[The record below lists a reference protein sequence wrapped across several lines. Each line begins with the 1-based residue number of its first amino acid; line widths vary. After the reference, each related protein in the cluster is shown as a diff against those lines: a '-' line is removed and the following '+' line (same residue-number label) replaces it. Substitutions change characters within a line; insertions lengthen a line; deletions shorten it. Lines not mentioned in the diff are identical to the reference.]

1 MRGVRQRVGELYGS
15 LLEEMEPLQHFG
27 CQQHALLV
35 EKLVA
40 LAHELALVGK
50 LDHRAARRRHLT
62 HAATLPTPAELLCDL
77 RIRQSR
83 QFGLGQPAKHG
94 PAGLHALFQRAPL
107 VLPDQIALEP
117 VGEFQIAAV

>member
-1 MRGVRQRVGELYGS
+1 MRGVLQRVGELCGS

-27 CQQHALLV
+27 RQQHALLV

-62 HAATLPTPAELLCDL
+62 HAAALVTPAGCIVRSAHPTAAPVRSWAGGEAPPSPLPC
-77 RIRQSR
+77 SV
-83 QFGLGQPAKHG
+83 PACAARF
-94 PAGLHALFQRAPL
+94 AGSDRA
-107 VLPDQIALEP
+107 
-117 VGEFQIAAV
+117 